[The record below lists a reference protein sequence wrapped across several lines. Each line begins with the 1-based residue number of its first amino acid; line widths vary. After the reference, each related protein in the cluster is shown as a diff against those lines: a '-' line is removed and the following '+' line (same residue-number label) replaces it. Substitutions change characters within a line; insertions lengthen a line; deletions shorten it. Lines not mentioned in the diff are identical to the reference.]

1 MGDCSGLDG
10 CLAAG
15 GPRCA
20 GRAILASSLPL
31 IGPLRMD
38 HLLGAPGHPAGPGP
52 EPIPG
57 GRAFGIKPWW
67 PHLGLVLVIAGL
79 TACVPAQQRPS
90 WRIYPLQRSQP
101 HDGLAVVNQP
111 DGYGLHLWLE
121 TDTSDSGVCRPRWV
135 IDGARLFNG
144 NGSAPF
150 SSGLATRQEF
160 FSAVARRDV
169 VRALRQE
176 LEALCQARAPRSRWQ
191 WLEPPLHP
199 AAVQRGAL
207 PARDSALLQ
216 SLEDPEARAAA
227 ARELESHRAAPAA
240 Q

>member
-1 MGDCSGLDG
+1 LAWHQPLASAFG
-10 CLAAG
+10 LAA
-15 GPRCA
+15 
-20 GRAILASSLPL
+20 L
-31 IGPLRMD
+31 IG
-38 HLLGAPGHPAGPGP
+38 
-52 EPIPG
+52 
-57 GRAFGIKPWW
+57 
-67 PHLGLVLVIAGL
+67 GL
-79 TACVPAQQRPS
+79 TACVPAQLRPS

-121 TDTSDSGVCRPRWV
+121 TDTSENGVCRPRWV

-191 WLEPPLHP
+191 WLEPPLNP

-216 SLEDPEARAAA
+216 TLEDPEARAAA
-227 ARELESHRAAPAA
+227 ARELEGHQAEPAP

>member
-1 MGDCSGLDG
+1 MA
-10 CLAAG
+10 LAALIALL
-15 GPRCA
+15 A
-20 GRAILASSLPL
+20 G
-31 IGPLRMD
+31 
-38 HLLGAPGHPAGPGP
+38 
-52 EPIPG
+52 
-57 GRAFGIKPWW
+57 
-67 PHLGLVLVIAGL
+67 
-79 TACVPAQQRPS
+79 CVPAQQRPS

-121 TDTSDSGVCRPRWV
+121 TDTSESGLCRPRWV

-169 VRALRQE
+169 RRALRRE
-176 LEALCQARAPRSRWQ
+176 LEALCQDRAPRSRWQ
-191 WLEPPLHP
+191 WLEPPLQA
-199 AAVQRGAL
+199 AAVKRGTL
-207 PARDSALLQ
+207 PPRDSALLNT
-216 SLEDPEARAAA
+216 LEDPDARSAA
-227 ARELESHRAAPAA
+227 ARELESHGASPAP

>member
-1 MGDCSGLDG
+1 
-10 CLAAG
+10 
-15 GPRCA
+15 
-20 GRAILASSLPL
+20 
-31 IGPLRMD
+31 MD
-38 HLLGAPGHPAGPGP
+38 HLSGAPCHPPGPGP
-52 EPIPG
+52 QPLPG
-57 GRAFGIKPWW
+57 NPPVRFSARRPWAW
-67 PHLGLVLVIAGL
+67 HQPLTSALGLAALIGGL
-79 TACVPAQQRPS
+79 TACVPAQLRPS

-121 TDTSDSGVCRPRWV
+121 TDTSESGVCRPRWV
-135 IDGARLFNG
+135 VDGARLFNG

-169 VRALRQE
+169 VRSLRRE

-199 AAVQRGAL
+199 AAVKPRAL

-216 SLEDPEARAAA
+216 THEDPEARSAA
-227 ARELESHRAAPAA
+227 ARELEAHQAAPAP

>member
-1 MGDCSGLDG
+1 
-10 CLAAG
+10 
-15 GPRCA
+15 
-20 GRAILASSLPL
+20 
-31 IGPLRMD
+31 MD
-38 HLLGAPGHPAGPGP
+38 HLFGAPIGAPSDPPGPGSQTL
-52 EPIPG
+52 PG
-57 GRAFGIKPWW
+57 NHAGRFIAWRPLAWHQ
-67 PHLGLVLVIAGL
+67 PLASAVGLAALMGGL
-79 TACVPAQQRPS
+79 TACVPAQLRPS

-121 TDTSDSGVCRPRWV
+121 TDTSASGVCRPRWV

-169 VRALRQE
+169 VRALRRE

-191 WLEPPLHP
+191 WLDPPLNP

-216 SLEDPEARAAA
+216 TLEDPEARAAA
-227 ARELESHRAAPAA
+227 ARELEAHQAAPAP

>member
-1 MGDCSGLDG
+1 
-10 CLAAG
+10 
-15 GPRCA
+15 
-20 GRAILASSLPL
+20 
-31 IGPLRMD
+31 MD
-38 HLLGAPGHPAGPGP
+38 HLFGAPSDPPGPGP
-52 EPIPG
+52 QPLPG
-57 GRAFGIKPWW
+57 NHAGRFIARRPLAWHQ
-67 PHLGLVLVIAGL
+67 PLASALGLAALIGGL
-79 TACVPAQQRPS
+79 TACMPAQLRPS

-121 TDTSDSGVCRPRWV
+121 TDTSASGVCRPRWV

-169 VRALRQE
+169 VRALRRE

-191 WLEPPLHP
+191 WLEPPLNP

-216 SLEDPEARAAA
+216 TLEDPEARAAA
-227 ARELESHRAAPAA
+227 ARELEAHQAAPAP

>member
-1 MGDCSGLDG
+1 MAMGSAAPGLASPLPPRGAWLGPGTGGSGWHQGPLSALALAG
-10 CLAAG
+10 LIALLAA
-15 GPRCA
+15 CVA
-20 GRAILASSLPL
+20 G
-31 IGPLRMD
+31 
-38 HLLGAPGHPAGPGP
+38 
-52 EPIPG
+52 
-57 GRAFGIKPWW
+57 
-67 PHLGLVLVIAGL
+67 
-79 TACVPAQQRPS
+79 CVPAQQRPS

-121 TDTSDSGVCRPRWV
+121 TDTSEGGLCRPRWV

-169 VRALRQE
+169 VRALRRE

-191 WLEPPLHP
+191 WLEPPRQA
-199 AAVQRGAL
+199 AAVKRGSL
-207 PARDSALLQ
+207 PPRDAALLK
-216 SLEDPEARAAA
+216 SFEDPEARAAA
-227 ARELESHRAAPAA
+227 ARELESPGAAPAA

>member
-1 MGDCSGLDG
+1 
-10 CLAAG
+10 
-15 GPRCA
+15 
-20 GRAILASSLPL
+20 
-31 IGPLRMD
+31 MD
-38 HLLGAPGHPAGPGP
+38 HLFGAPMGAPSDPRWPGP
-52 EPIPG
+52 QPLPG
-57 GRAFGIKPWW
+57 NHAGRFIARRPLAWHQ
-67 PHLGLVLVIAGL
+67 PLASALGLAALIGGL
-79 TACVPAQQRPS
+79 TACMPAQLRPS

-121 TDTSDSGVCRPRWV
+121 TDTSASGVCRPRWV

-169 VRALRQE
+169 VRALRRE

-191 WLEPPLHP
+191 WLEPPLNP

-216 SLEDPEARAAA
+216 TLEDPEARAAA
-227 ARELESHRAAPAA
+227 ARELEAHQAEPAA